1 MPATKN
7 RMDCGQHF
15 LWKM

>member
-7 RMDCGQHF
+7 D
-15 LWKM
+15 K